1 MNPADYFPH
10 ALSYNDFLAQHGE
23 DGDQRRWQ
31 QVYDQSVLSD
41 EQLQL
46 LGSLFAR
53 STYSFLPE
61 HGVVTVLS
69 NVQSFSDLLM
79 QLPPYSSDL

>member
-46 LGSLFAR
+46 LGSFVRQINVLVFA
-53 STYSFLPE
+53 
-61 HGVVTVLS
+61 GAWCGDCVVQFPIFQRFADATPTI
-69 NVQSFSDLLM
+69 
-79 QLPPYSSDL
+79 QL